1 MQSLHRFSIIESGGR
16 IERKNIT
23 RLLQRKE
30 RKEKMNK
37 QELERRLSRKI
48 KNLQVWFE
56 PYAEAWK
63 KETDDRGLFAVMYYD
78 IIDTLEQLKQLNECS
93 EYLLFE
99 VILPKINEDK
109 RTLEEIRNHFVYKD

>member
-1 MQSLHRFSIIESGGR
+1 MQFLDSYSKIDSEGR
-16 IERKNIT
+16 IEGKNIT
-23 RLLQRKE
+23 KMLQRKR
-30 RKEKMNK
+30 RKKKMNK
-37 QELERRLSRKI
+37 QELQRRLNRKI

-78 IIDTLEQLKQLNECS
+78 IIEALEQLKQLNECS